1 MSSPAASHR
10 REALL
15 FETYLKRR
23 GLKLT
28 PERRDLFEE
37 IFKRHEHFEADEL
50 LFRMKQRGR
59 KISRATIYRGLE
71 LLLAAGV
78 VGRVRVG
85 DEGFR
90 YERLHAGEHHDH
102 MICLGCGKIIEFYE
116 PKIEELQDRV
126 CARVGFRP
134 VTHSHHIRG
143 FCRDCR
149 RTKPAAGEIETAP
162 GDDGAPRHAIE
173 TES

>member
-1 MSSPAASHR
+1 MPNR
-10 REALL
+10 REAAL
-15 FETYLKRR
+15 FQAYLKRH
-23 GLKLT
+23 GLKFT
-28 PERRDLFEE
+28 PERRDLFDE

-71 LLLAAGV
+71 LLIAAGV

-102 MICLGCGKIIEFYE
+102 LICLGCGKIIEFYE
-116 PKIEELQDRV
+116 PRIEELQDRV
-126 CARVGFRP
+126 CTRLGFRA
-134 VTHSHHIRG
+134 VTHSHEIRG

-149 RTKPAAGEIETAP
+149 KSRAAGPEIESAR
-162 GDDGAPRHAIE
+162 GAAVRPRAFAE

>member
-1 MSSPAASHR
+1 MSNR

-15 FETYLKRR
+15 FQTYLKRR
-23 GLKLT
+23 ALKLT

-50 LFRMKQRGR
+50 LFRLKKRGK

-71 LLLAAGV
+71 LLVGAGV

-85 DEGFR
+85 EEGYR

-102 MICLGCGKIIEFYE
+102 LICISCGKIIEFFE
-116 PKIEELQDRV
+116 PKIERLQDDV
-126 CARVGFRP
+126 CARTGFRA
-134 VTHSHHIRG
+134 VTHSHQIRG
-143 FCRDCR
+143 FCRDCKKTR
-149 RTKPAAGEIETAP
+149 GSAGELEEARGTRAK
-162 GDDGAPRHAIE
+162 A
-173 TES
+173 

>member
-1 MSSPAASHR
+1 MSNR

-15 FETYLKRR
+15 FQTYLKRR

-28 PERRDLFEE
+28 PERRGLFEE

-50 LFRMKQRGR
+50 LFRLKKRGR

-71 LLLAAGV
+71 LLVGAGV

-85 DEGFR
+85 EEGYR

-102 MICLGCGKIIEFYE
+102 LICICCGRIIEFFE
-116 PKIEELQDRV
+116 PRIERLQEAV
-126 CARVGFRP
+126 CARASFHP
-134 VTHSHHIRG
+134 VTHSHQIRG
-143 FCRDCR
+143 FCRDCKK
-149 RTKPAAGEIETAP
+149 TQKSAGELEGAP
-162 GDDGAPRHAIE
+162 GAAEEP
-173 TES
+173 

>member
-1 MSSPAASHR
+1 MSNRP
-10 REALL
+10 EAIL
-15 FETYLKRR
+15 FQRYLKNR
-23 GLKLT
+23 GLKFT
-28 PERRDLFEE
+28 PERRDLFDE

-50 LFRMKQRGR
+50 LFRLKQRGR
-59 KISRATIYRGLE
+59 KISRATIYRGLD
-71 LLLAAGV
+71 LLVSAGV

-85 DEGFR
+85 EEGYR

-102 MICLGCGKIIEFYE
+102 MICLGCGKIIEFFE
-116 PKIEELQDRV
+116 PAIEELQDRV
-126 CARVGFRP
+126 CARAGFRA

-149 RTKPAAGEIETAP
+149 KSKAVDPAIESARHPT
-162 GDDGAPRHAIE
+162 GGPRITIE

>member
-1 MSSPAASHR
+1 MPHR
-10 REALL
+10 REAAL
-15 FETYLKRR
+15 FQTYLKRR

-50 LFRMKQRGR
+50 LFRMKKRGR

-71 LLLAAGV
+71 LLVAAGV

-85 DEGFR
+85 DEGYR

-102 MICLGCGKIIEFYE
+102 MICVSCGRIIEFYE
-116 PKIEELQDRV
+116 PKIEDLQDQV
-126 CARVGFRP
+126 CARAGFRA
-134 VTHSHHIRG
+134 VAHSHHIRG
-143 FCRDCR
+143 FCRECQK
-149 RTKPAAGEIETAP
+149 TKKAAGELESARSLEADAR
-162 GDDGAPRHAIE
+162 GFIE

>member
-1 MSSPAASHR
+1 MSRSTGTHR
-10 REALL
+10 REAAL
-15 FETYLKRR
+15 FQTYLKRH

-28 PERRDLFEE
+28 SERRDLFEE

-50 LFRMKQRGR
+50 LFRLKQRGR

-71 LLLAAGV
+71 LLRAAGV

-102 MICLGCGKIIEFYE
+102 MICIGCGKIIEFYE
-116 PKIEELQDRV
+116 PRIEELQDFV
-126 CARVGFRP
+126 CARVGFHP

-149 RTKPAAGEIETAP
+149 KSKPAAGEIES
-162 GDDGAPRHAIE
+162 APRERDPGRVSIE